1 MDSMLQ
7 LIVSQLGGGAV
18 SKISDQLGVDE
29 GQAQQAIGLA
39 LPMLI
44 GALNRNASSPDGAQA
59 LTQALQ
65 RDHNGSILDGLT
77 EKVAQ
82 QDTISDGMAILGHVF
97 GEKKGSV
104 EYSVSKGSGLD
115 PQTVATLMAMLAPI
129 VMGALGKLQQS
140 KSLDAQGVSQVLQQE
155 RDTVEKTNSGL
166 AQLLDM
172 DGDGD
177 VTEEV
182 ISLGANLL
190 GGLFGGKK

>member
-1 MDSMLQ
+1 MDSILQ

-18 SKISDQLGVDE
+18 SKISDQLGIDDSK
-29 GQAQQAIGLA
+29 AQQAIGLA

-65 RDHNGSILDGLT
+65 RDHDGSILNSLT
-77 EKVAQ
+77 EKVSQ
-82 QDTISDGMAILGHVF
+82 KDTISDGMAILGHVF
-97 GEKKGSV
+97 GEKKSSV
-104 EYSVSKGSGLD
+104 ESSVSKGSGLD

-129 VMGALGKLQQS
+129 VMGALGKIQQT

-155 RDTVEKTNSGL
+155 RDTVEKTTSGL

>member
-29 GQAQQAIGLA
+29 SQAQQAIGLA

-44 GALNRNASSPDGAQA
+44 GALNRNASSPAGAQA

-65 RDHNGSILDGLT
+65 RDHDGSILDGLT
-77 EKVAQ
+77 EKVSQ
-82 QDTISDGMAILGHVF
+82 QDTIIDGMAILGHVF
-97 GEKKGSV
+97 GEKKDSV
-104 EYSVSKGSGLD
+104 EDGVSKGSGLD
-115 PQTVATLMAMLAPI
+115 PQAVATLIAMLAPI
-129 VMGALGKLQQS
+129 VMGALGKIQQS
-140 KSLDAQGVSQVLQQE
+140 RSLDAQGVSQVLQQE

-190 GGLFGGKK
+190 GGLFGGKH

>member
-1 MDSMLQ
+1 MDSVLQ
-7 LIVSQLGGGAV
+7 LIVSHLGGGAV
-18 SKISDQLGVDE
+18 SKISDQLGIDD

-65 RDHNGSILDGLT
+65 QDHDGSILDGLI
-77 EKVAQ
+77 EKVSQ
-82 QDTISDGMAILGHVF
+82 KDTIKDGMAILGHVF
-97 GEKKGSV
+97 GEKQGSV
-104 EYSVSKGSGLD
+104 ESNVSKGSGLD
-115 PQTVATLMAMLAPI
+115 PQAVSTLLAILAPI
-129 VMGALGKLQQS
+129 VMGALGKIQQNN
-140 KSLDAQGVSQVLQQE
+140 SLDAQGVSQVLQQE
-155 RDTVEKTNSGL
+155 RDTVEKTTSGL
-166 AQLLDM
+166 ARLLDM

-177 VTEEV
+177 MTEEV

>member
-1 MDSMLQ
+1 MLQ

-44 GALNRNASSPDGAQA
+44 GALNRNASSPAGAQA

-65 RDHNGSILDGLT
+65 RDHDGSILAGLP
-77 EKVAQ
+77 EKVSQ
-82 QDTISDGMAILGHVF
+82 QDTIIDGMAILGHVF
-97 GEKKGSV
+97 GEKKDSV
-104 EYSVSKGSGLD
+104 EDSVSKGSGLD
-115 PQTVATLMAMLAPI
+115 PQAVATLMAMLAPI
-129 VMGALGKLQQS
+129 VMGALGKIQQS

-190 GGLFGGKK
+190 GGLFGGKN